1 LFVLFQVRRTT
12 SVGFYFLHLFII
24 SFRRILAIAP
34 HPQWSTA
41 NEILTQNS
49 VHNKYI
55 IQMRVILSLI
65 PGIFSDL
72 KRNYHDDWL
81 IDVISIVYQIVQ

>member
-1 LFVLFQVRRTT
+1 
-12 SVGFYFLHLFII
+12 
-24 SFRRILAIAP
+24 
-34 HPQWSTA
+34 
-41 NEILTQNS
+41 
-49 VHNKYI
+49 
-55 IQMRVILSLI
+55 MRVILSLI